1 VTRRNIFFII
11 WRVKRTQ
18 KKIDISRFASTL
30 QSASTIQHAQPPLSP
45 ALNCPFSEH
54 SVST

>member
-45 ALNCPFSEH
+45 TLNCPFSEH